1 MYKCK
6 ILALLL
12 VTAKLATALP
22 TIAVP
27 SIIYPADIYQ
37 HNINNSDV
45 RGAIISSGKFK
56 VIETPKNFD
65 LNTLELLTLN
75 SSPTESQNPLSKE
88 SAGSQSSLKPTVA
101 AVNLQD
107 GLSYVL
113 IGKVI
118 TIDEN
123 ENTYQ
128 IKNTDTSSITHNMSV
143 MTSYK
148 LVRIKDQ
155 ANVASFSAYGSASQ
169 MKLIAAGASPNSLS
183 FNRAML
189 IHDLSKDLAKNV
201 LSQLLEQM
209 GATTKIEQ
217 SEHPVVTDVKTYSD

>member
-1 MYKCK
+1 M
-6 ILALLL
+6 
-12 VTAKLATALP
+12 ALP

-45 RGAIISSGKFK
+45 RGAIINSGKFK

-75 SSPTESQNPLSKE
+75 NSPTESQNLLSKE
-88 SAGSQSSLKPTVA
+88 SAESQSSLKPA
-101 AVNLQD
+101 AVASLQD

-113 IGKVI
+113 IGTVI

-128 IKNTDTSSITHNMSV
+128 IKNTDTSSITHSMSV

-148 LVRIKDQ
+148 LIRIKDR

-209 GATTKIEQ
+209 GTTTKIEQ
-217 SEHPVVTDVKTYSD
+217 SEHPVVTDVKTYAD

>member
-6 ILALLL
+6 ILAVLLA
-12 VTAKLATALP
+12 TAKLAMALP

-45 RGAIISSGKFK
+45 RGAIINSGKFK

-75 SSPTESQNPLSKE
+75 SSPTESQNLLSKE
-88 SAGSQSSLKPTVA
+88 SAESQSSLAPA
-101 AVNLQD
+101 AVSLKD
-107 GLSYVL
+107 GVSYVL
-113 IGKVI
+113 IGTVI
-118 TIDEN
+118 TVDEN

-128 IKNTDTSSITHNMSV
+128 IKNTDTSSITHSMSV

-155 ANVASFSAYGSASQ
+155 ANVASFGAHGSASQ
-169 MKLIAAGASPNSLS
+169 MKLIAAGAHPSSLG

-209 GATTKIEQ
+209 GANTKIEQ
-217 SEHPVVTDVKTYSD
+217 SEHSVVTDVKTYAD

>member
-1 MYKCK
+1 MHKYK
-6 ILALLL
+6 ILAFLL
-12 VTAKLATALP
+12 VSAKLAIALP
-22 TIAVP
+22 TIAIP

-45 RGAIISSGKFK
+45 RGAIINSGKFK

-75 SSPTESQNPLSKE
+75 SSLTESQSTIKE
-88 SAGSQSSLKPTVA
+88 SAEIKSSLTPQ
-101 AVNLQD
+101 AVVSLQD

-128 IKNTDTSSITHNMSV
+128 IKNTDTSSITHHIAV

-169 MKLIAAGASPNSLS
+169 MKLIAAGTNPDSLS
-183 FNRAML
+183 FNRALL

-201 LSQLLEQM
+201 LNQLLEQVN
-209 GATTKIEQ
+209 TTNKIEQ
-217 SEHPVVTDVKTYSD
+217 NEHPVVTEVKTYAE

>member
-1 MYKCK
+1 MYKYK
-6 ILALLL
+6 ILAVLLA
-12 VTAKLATALP
+12 TAKLAMALP

-45 RGAIISSGKFK
+45 RGAIINSGKFK

-75 SSPTESQNPLSKE
+75 SSPTESQNLLSKE
-88 SAGSQSSLKPTVA
+88 SAESQSSLAPA
-101 AVNLQD
+101 AVSLKD
-107 GLSYVL
+107 GVSYVL
-113 IGKVI
+113 IGTVI

-128 IKNTDTSSITHNMSV
+128 IKNTDTSSITHSMSV

-209 GATTKIEQ
+209 GANTKIEQ
-217 SEHPVVTDVKTYSD
+217 SEHPVVTDVKTYAD

>member
-1 MYKCK
+1 MYKYK
-6 ILALLL
+6 ILAVLLA
-12 VTAKLATALP
+12 TAKLAMALP

-45 RGAIISSGKFK
+45 RGAIINSGKFK

-75 SSPTESQNPLSKE
+75 SSPTESQNLLSKE
-88 SAGSQSSLKPTVA
+88 SAESQSSLAPA
-101 AVNLQD
+101 AVSLKD
-107 GLSYVL
+107 GVSYVL
-113 IGKVI
+113 IGTVI

-128 IKNTDTSSITHNMSV
+128 IKNTDTSSITHSMSV

-209 GATTKIEQ
+209 GTTTKIEQ
-217 SEHPVVTDVKTYSD
+217 SEHPVVTDVKTYAD

>member
-6 ILALLL
+6 ILAVLLA
-12 VTAKLATALP
+12 TAKLAMALP

-45 RGAIISSGKFK
+45 RGAIINSGKFK

-75 SSPTESQNPLSKE
+75 SSPTESQNLLSKE
-88 SAGSQSSLKPTVA
+88 SAESQSSLKPTVA

-113 IGKVI
+113 VGTVI

-128 IKNTDTSSITHNMSV
+128 IKNTDTSSITHSMSV

-183 FNRAML
+183 FNHAML

-209 GATTKIEQ
+209 GTTTKIEQ
-217 SEHPVVTDVKTYSD
+217 SEHPVVTDVKTYAD

>member
-6 ILALLL
+6 ILAVLLA
-12 VTAKLATALP
+12 TAKLAMALP

-45 RGAIISSGKFK
+45 RGAIINSGKFK

-75 SSPTESQNPLSKE
+75 SSPTESQNLLSKE
-88 SAGSQSSLKPTVA
+88 SAESQSSLTPA
-101 AVNLQD
+101 AVSLQD
-107 GLSYVL
+107 GVSYVL
-113 IGKVI
+113 IGTVI

-128 IKNTDTSSITHNMSV
+128 IKNTDTSSITHSMSV

-169 MKLIAAGASPNSLS
+169 MKLIATGASPNSLS

-201 LSQLLEQM
+201 LSQLLEQL

-217 SEHPVVTDVKTYSD
+217 SEHPVVTDVKTYAD

>member
-6 ILALLL
+6 ILAFLL
-12 VTAKLATALP
+12 VAAKLAMALP

-45 RGAIISSGKFK
+45 RGAIINSGKFK

-75 SSPTESQNPLSKE
+75 SLPTESQNLLSKE
-88 SAGSQSSLKPTVA
+88 SAESQSSLKPA
-101 AVNLQD
+101 AVSLKD
-107 GLSYVL
+107 GVSYVL
-113 IGKVI
+113 IGTVI

-128 IKNTDTSSITHNMSV
+128 IKNTDTSSITHSMSV

-209 GATTKIEQ
+209 GTTTKIEQ
-217 SEHPVVTDVKTYSD
+217 SEHPVVTDVKTYAD

>member
-6 ILALLL
+6 ILAFLL
-12 VTAKLATALP
+12 VTAQLAMALP

-45 RGAIISSGKFK
+45 RGAIINSGKFK

-75 SSPTESQNPLSKE
+75 SSPTESQNLLSKE
-88 SAGSQSSLKPTVA
+88 SAESQSSLKPA
-101 AVNLQD
+101 AVAGLQD

-113 IGKVI
+113 IGTVI

-128 IKNTDTSSITHNMSV
+128 IKNTDTSSITHSMSV

-209 GATTKIEQ
+209 GTTTKIEQ
-217 SEHPVVTDVKTYSD
+217 SEHPVVTDVKTYAD